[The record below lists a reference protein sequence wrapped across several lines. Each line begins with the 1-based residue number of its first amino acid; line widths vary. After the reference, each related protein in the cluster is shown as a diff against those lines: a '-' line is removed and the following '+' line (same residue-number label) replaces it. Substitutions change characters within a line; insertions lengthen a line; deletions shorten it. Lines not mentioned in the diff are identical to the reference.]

1 MVIYSLPAS
10 LIDERIFPLEST
22 SRIYNFVR
30 IYYDKKGKVKHT
42 SLIVIVKFVRALIEG
57 LRVTPGCWGVIP
69 TPMALLSKITLVL
82 CC

>member
-1 MVIYSLPAS
+1 M
-10 LIDERIFPLEST
+10 
-22 SRIYNFVR
+22 
-30 IYYDKKGKVKHT
+30 KHT